1 MSHSRLQLAVT
12 AGWICTVGAALA
24 VRLSLGGAGWSFTEG
39 VAWVLA
45 GTLPVFVL
53 RTVFTTPAGSI
64 GQVLYDAE
72 HAADAGRPTGAA
84 RKDADAQRGR

>member
-12 AGWICTVGAALA
+12 AGWFFTVGSALA
-24 VRLSLGGAGWSFTEG
+24 VRLSMGSAGWSFTEG
-39 VAWVLA
+39 VAWVLV

-53 RTVFTTPAGSI
+53 RTIFTTPAGSI

-72 HAADAGRPTGAA
+72 HAGDAGRPGVGP
-84 RKDADAQRGR
+84 RKDANVPRR

>member
-1 MSHSRLQLAVT
+1 MSHARLQLAVT
-12 AGWICTVGAALA
+12 AGWFFTVGTALA
-24 VRLSLGGAGWSFTEG
+24 VRLSLGSAGWSLTEG
-39 VAWVLA
+39 LAWVLA

-72 HAADAGRPTGAA
+72 HPADDGRPAT
-84 RKDADAQRGR
+84 RRREDANVPRR